1 MKNLLILLAL
11 TLMSAYTASAQSK
24 LKFGHINSAELL
36 ELMPER
42 NQIQVELEEYAKQLE
57 TQLTTMTTEYQTKV
71 ADYQQN
77 EASWTELIKNS
88 KLSEISDL
96 ERRIQEF
103 QSTAQQ
109 SLQQKEQQLVEP
121 LINRAQDA
129 IDKVAAANGYTYV
142 FDTSTGAVVVFPD
155 SDNLLGLVKK
165 ELGVE

>member
-77 EASWTELIKNS
+77 EASWTELIK
-88 KLSEISDL
+88 KLKAFRDI
-96 ERRIQEF
+96 
-103 QSTAQQ
+103 
-109 SLQQKEQQLVEP
+109 
-121 LINRAQDA
+121 
-129 IDKVAAANGYTYV
+129 
-142 FDTSTGAVVVFPD
+142 
-155 SDNLLGLVKK
+155 
-165 ELGVE
+165 

>member
-11 TLMSAYTASAQSK
+11 VSMSVQAAMAQAK
-24 LKFGHINSAELL
+24 VKFGHINSAELL
-36 ELMPER
+36 EVMPER
-42 NQIQVELEEYAKQLE
+42 NQIQSELEGYAKQLE
-57 TQLTTMTTEYQTKV
+57 TQLTAMTTEYQTKV

-129 IDKVAAANGYTYV
+129 IDKVAADNGYTYV

-155 SDNLLGLVKK
+155 ADNLLSLVKK